1 VSTPIVID
9 CDPGHDDAIAILLA
23 LASPEV
29 ELRGV
34 VTVAGNQT
42 VDKTTR
48 NALKVLELAGRAD
61 IPVVRGASAPLWRP
75 LRTAAHVH
83 GESGLDGPD
92 LPEPSA
98 VPSDVD
104 PADWLEPG
112 VVLVA
117 TGPLTN
123 VARLV
128 ERGVRIDRIVWMGG
142 AIAEGNITP
151 AAEFNAFVDPEA
163 AAAVFGSGIDLTM
176 VGLDVTHKAL
186 FTRAHADRLRRTGRS
201 GRVVAE
207 LSDFFQ
213 RFHEERYGF
222 DGSPIHDAMAV
233 AHVVDP
239 SLLETVQCNVEI
251 ETASR
256 FCDGR
261 TVVDRWHV
269 TSGTRNAHVGVDV
282 DAARFLDLLHD
293 RIATLP

>member
-1 VSTPIVID
+1 MTPIVID

-29 ELRGV
+29 ELRGI
-34 VTVAGNQT
+34 VTVGGNQT
-42 VDKTTR
+42 VDKTTL
-48 NALKVLELAGRAD
+48 NALKVLELAGRSD
-61 IPVVRGASAPLWRP
+61 IPVVRGAAEPLRRP

-92 LPEPSA
+92 LPQPTAEPSN
-98 VPSDVD
+98 DD

-112 VVLVA
+112 VALVA

-128 ERGVRIDRIVWMGG
+128 ERGVHIDEIVWMGG
-142 AIAEGNITP
+142 AMAEGNITP
-151 AAEFNAFVDPEA
+151 AAEFNAYVDPEA
-163 AAAVFGSGIDLTM
+163 AAIVFGSGIPLTM

-186 FTRAHADRLRRTGRS
+186 FTRAHADRLRGAGAS

-213 RFHEERYGF
+213 LFHERRYGF

-233 AHVVDP
+233 AHVIDP
-239 SLLETVQCNVEI
+239 TLMTTVHCNVEI
-251 ETASR
+251 ETSSR

-261 TVVDRWHV
+261 TVVDRWLV
-269 TSGTRNAHVGVDV
+269 TSGRRNAHVGVDV
-282 DAARFLDLLHD
+282 DAARFLELLIE
-293 RIATLP
+293 RISALP

>member
-1 VSTPIVID
+1 MSTPIVID

-48 NALKVLELAGRAD
+48 NALKVLELAGRSD
-61 IPVVRGASAPLWRP
+61 IPVVRGAAEPLKRP

-92 LPEPSA
+92 LPEPTA
-98 VPSDVD
+98 EPSGDD
-104 PADWLEPG
+104 PAAWLEAG

-123 VARLV
+123 VAGLLD
-128 ERGVRIDRIVWMGG
+128 RGVHIDEIVWMGG
-142 AIAEGNITP
+142 AMAEGNVTP

-163 AAAVFGSGIDLTM
+163 AAIVFESSVPITM

-186 FTRAHADRLRRTGRS
+186 FTRAHADRLRGTGAS

-213 RFHEERYGF
+213 LFHERRYGF

-233 AHVVDP
+233 AHVIDQT
-239 SLLETVQCNVEI
+239 LMTTVHCNVEI
-251 ETASR
+251 ETSSR

-261 TVVDRWHV
+261 TVVDRWLV
-269 TSGTRNAHVGVDV
+269 TSGRRNAHVGVDV
-282 DAARFLDLLHD
+282 DAARFLELLIE
-293 RIATLP
+293 RIAALP

>member
-1 VSTPIVID
+1 
-9 CDPGHDDAIAILLA
+9 
-23 LASPEV
+23 
-29 ELRGV
+29 
-34 VTVAGNQT
+34 
-42 VDKTTR
+42 
-48 NALKVLELAGRAD
+48 
-61 IPVVRGASAPLWRP
+61 
-75 LRTAAHVH
+75 
-83 GESGLDGPD
+83 
-92 LPEPSA
+92 
-98 VPSDVD
+98 
-104 PADWLEPG
+104 
-112 VVLVA
+112 
-117 TGPLTN
+117 
-123 VARLV
+123 
-128 ERGVRIDRIVWMGG
+128 M
-142 AIAEGNITP
+142 
-151 AAEFNAFVDPEA
+151 
-163 AAAVFGSGIDLTM
+163 FGSGIDLTM

-186 FTRAHADRLRRTGRS
+186 FTRADADRLRSAGTA

-239 SLLETVQCNVEI
+239 SLLETVHCNVEI

-269 TSGTRNAHVGVDV
+269 TSGTRNAQVGVDV